1 MKHPILLALFCLGIV
16 LLTAFY
22 FISKTLYKQ
31 RHNENYSFVRMF
43 PYEYNYPSVFKE
55 NIWGNVLFLFA
66 CSAVVVFYIMNPF
79 DSIYKNITIIIS
91 IVQAMVLLCL
101 LMMPL
106 NYLRTHLALS
116 VVSMTVSLALVL
128 FDFIFAYTYFKY
140 YADSVQRVLCI
151 ISMVASG
158 LLALVML
165 VLILNPKLSFKIY
178 LDKEVDKDGN
188 EVLKRPKVI
197 FLALNEWVS
206 IFVYFLSPLGIMLVA
221 LI

>member
-79 DSIYKNITIIIS
+79 DSIYKNISSVTKNNCPDLDI
-91 IVQAMVLLCL
+91 
-101 LMMPL
+101 
-106 NYLRTHLALS
+106 LS
-116 VVSMTVSLALVL
+116 LKY
-128 FDFIFAYTYFKY
+128 FIA
-140 YADSVQRVLCI
+140 VI
-151 ISMVASG
+151 
-158 LLALVML
+158 
-165 VLILNPKLSFKIY
+165 
-178 LDKEVDKDGN
+178 KE
-188 EVLKRPKVI
+188 
-197 FLALNEWVS
+197 
-206 IFVYFLSPLGIMLVA
+206 GIQK
-221 LI
+221 